1 MVVAPENAQMDP
13 KGLSRVEELFN
24 QQIETGVHP
33 GAALAVYRHG
43 LPVLDLYGGLAD
55 QETGKPVARDTMFV
69 LYSSTKAVT
78 SACLYILWERGKLD
92 WDDTVASHWP
102 GFAQKG
108 KEHVTIKHV
117 LTHESGFPDTPSH
130 MTWDRWHDWEAAV
143 DAMEQIS
150 LDYKPG
156 RVIAYHPR
164 NFGWVVGELVRLI
177 DGRPIDQFVREEIT
191 GPQNIEEFHLGI
203 DPSMEDR
210 VAKLHAM
217 EDCDR
222 TSQVTIYN
230 RPEVH
235 TAVLPAGGG
244 IATARGLARFYAM
257 MADGGTLDGVTTMR
271 PETVAAVTKQQSEG
285 LDHSLDRQV
294 KRSLGLSLGDP
305 RFAAPGKEDIR
316 TFGHAGSG
324 TSVGW
329 ANPDS
334 GLAFAYI
341 TNGFRAEATNT
352 PRLAAISQAVVDAAL

>member
-1 MVVAPENAQMDP
+1 MVVAAESTQMDP
-13 KGLSRVEELFN
+13 RGLDLVEDLFK
-24 QQIETGVHP
+24 QQIETGGHP

-43 LPVLDLYGGLAD
+43 KPVLDLFGGLAD
-55 QETGKPVARDTMFV
+55 RETGKPVAEDTIFV

-78 SACLYILWERGKLD
+78 SACLYILWERGKFD

-102 GFAQKG
+102 GFAQNG
-108 KEHVTIKHV
+108 KESVTIRHV
-117 LTHESGFPDTPSH
+117 MTHQSGFPDTPSH

-143 DAMEQIS
+143 SAMEQIP
-150 LDYKPG
+150 LDYQPG
-156 RVIAYHPR
+156 RVIAYHAR
-164 NFGWVVGELVRLI
+164 NFGWVVGELVRRI

-191 GPQNIEEFHLGI
+191 GPLKIEEFHLGI
-203 DPSMEDR
+203 DPSMEER
-210 VAKLHAM
+210 VSKLHAM

-257 MADGGTLDGVTTMR
+257 MAGGGTLDGVTTMKQ
-271 PETVAAVTKQQSEG
+271 ETVAEVTKQQAEG
-285 LDHSLDRQV
+285 LDHSLDRNV

-305 RFAAPGKEDIR
+305 RSAAPGNENIR

-324 TSVGW
+324 TSIGW

-334 GLAFAYI
+334 GLAIAYI
-341 TNGFRAEATNT
+341 TNGFRAEASNT
-352 PRLAAISQAVVDAAL
+352 PRLAEISQAVLDAAL

>member
-1 MVVAPENAQMDP
+1 MAIAPEHARMDP
-13 KGLSRVEELFN
+13 IGLSRVKELFN
-24 QQIETGVHP
+24 QQIESGSHP

-43 LPVLDLYGGLAD
+43 LPVLDLHGGLAD
-55 QETGKPVARDTMFV
+55 RESGKLVSEDTMFV
-69 LYSSTKAVT
+69 LFSCTKAVT
-78 SACLYILWERGKLD
+78 AACLHILWERGKFA
-92 WDDTVASHWP
+92 WNDTVASHWP

-108 KEHVTIKHV
+108 KEDVTIKHV
-117 LTHESGFPDTPSH
+117 MTHESGFPDTPSH

-143 DAMEQIS
+143 EAMEQIP

-164 NFGWVVGELVRLI
+164 NFGWVVGELVRKI
-177 DGRPIDQFVREEIT
+177 DGRHIDRFIREEIT
-191 GPQNIEEFHLGI
+191 GPQKIEEFHLGI
-203 DPSMEDR
+203 DPSMERR
-210 VAKLHAM
+210 VAILQAM

-257 MADGGTLDGVTTMR
+257 MAGGGTLDGVTTMQ
-271 PETVAAVTKQQSEG
+271 PETVAAVTSQQSEG

-294 KRSLGLSLGDP
+294 KRSMGLSLGDP
-305 RFAAPGKEDIR
+305 RSAAPGNEDIR

-334 GLAFAYI
+334 GLALAYI

-352 PRLAAISQAVVDAAL
+352 PRLAAISQAVLEAAL

>member
-1 MVVAPENAQMDP
+1 MLVSAETAHMDP

-24 QQIETGVHP
+24 WQLESGTHP

-43 LPVLDLYGGLAD
+43 LPVLDLSGGLAD
-55 QETGKPVARDTMFV
+55 RESLTPVTKDTMFV
-69 LYSSTKAVT
+69 LFSSTKAVT
-78 SACLYILWERGKLD
+78 SACLHILWERGKFD
-92 WDDTVASHWP
+92 WNDTVASHWP

-108 KEHVTIKHV
+108 KENVTIKHV
-117 LTHESGFPDTPSH
+117 MTHESGFPDTPSH
-130 MTWDRWHDWEAAV
+130 MTWDRWHDWDAAV
-143 DAMEQIS
+143 QAMEQIP

-156 RVIAYHPR
+156 KVIAYHPR
-164 NFGWVVGELVRLI
+164 NFGWVVGELVHRI

-191 GPQNIEEFHLGI
+191 GPHEIEGFHLGI
-203 DPSMEDR
+203 HPSMETR

-257 MADGGTLDGVTTMR
+257 MACSGTLDGVTTLTC
-271 PETVAAVTKQQSEG
+271 ETVAAVTALQSEG
-285 LDHSLDRQV
+285 LDHSLDRYV
-294 KRSLGLSLGDP
+294 KRSMGLSLADP
-305 RFAAPGKEDIR
+305 RSAASGSEDIQ

-324 TSVGW
+324 TSIGW
-329 ANPDS
+329 ANRYS
-334 GLAFAYI
+334 GLAFAYL
-341 TNGFRAEATNT
+341 TNGFRAESSNT

>member
-1 MVVAPENAQMDP
+1 MITPENAQMDP
-13 KGLSRVEELFN
+13 QGLNRVEELFN

-55 QETGKPVARDTMFV
+55 QESGQPIADNTMFV
-69 LYSSTKAVT
+69 LYSSTKAIT
-78 SACLYILWERGKLD
+78 SSCLHILWERGKFD
-92 WDDTVASHWP
+92 WDDPVASYWP

-108 KEHVTIKHV
+108 KEDVTIRQV
-117 LTHESGFPDTPSH
+117 MTHQSGFPDTPSH
-130 MTWDRWHDWEAAV
+130 MTWERWHDWDAVV
-143 DAMEQIS
+143 DAMEQIP

-164 NFGWVVGELVRLI
+164 NFGWVVGELVHRI
-177 DGRPIDQFVREEIT
+177 DSRPIDQFVREEIT
-191 GPQNIEEFHLGI
+191 TPLTIKEFHLGI
-203 DPSMEDR
+203 DSSMEDR

-222 TSQVTIYN
+222 TSQVNIYN

-257 MADGGTLDGVTTMR
+257 MAGGGTLDGVTTLKSD
-271 PETVAAVTKQQSEG
+271 TVAEVTKLQSEG
-285 LDHSLDRQV
+285 LDHSLARIV
-294 KRSLGLSLGDP
+294 KRGLGLTLGDP
-305 RFAAPGKEDIR
+305 RSAAPGNEDIR

-329 ANPDS
+329 ANIDS

-341 TNGFRAEATNT
+341 TNGFRAETTNT
-352 PRLAAISQAVVDAAL
+352 PRLAAISQAVLDAAI

>member
-1 MVVAPENAQMDP
+1 MVVAAESAQMDP
-13 KGLSRVEELFN
+13 KGLERVEKLFIE
-24 QQIETGVHP
+24 QVETGVHP

-43 LPVLDLYGGLAD
+43 KPVLDLYGGLAD
-55 QETGKPVARDTMFV
+55 RESGRPITADSIFV
-69 LYSSTKAVT
+69 LYSSTKAV
-78 SACLYILWERGKLD
+78 SAACLHILWERGKFD

-108 KEHVTIKHV
+108 KEDVTIRHV
-117 LTHESGFPDTPSH
+117 LTHQAGFPDTPSH

-143 DAMEQIS
+143 EAMEQIP

-164 NFGWVVGELVRLI
+164 NFGWVVGELVRRI

-191 GPQNIEEFHLGI
+191 GPLQIQEFHLGI
-203 DPSMEDR
+203 DPDMEER

-244 IATARGLARFYAM
+244 IATARGLAKFYAM
-257 MADGGTLDGVTTMR
+257 MAGGGTLDGVVTLK
-271 PETVAAVTKQQSEG
+271 PETVAEVTKQQSEG
-285 LDHSLDRQV
+285 LDHTLDRQV
-294 KRSLGLSLGDP
+294 VRSLGLSLGDP
-305 RFAAPGKEDIR
+305 RSATPGNESIR

-324 TSVGW
+324 TSIGW
-329 ANPDS
+329 ANPDT
-334 GLAFAYI
+334 GLAMAYI
-341 TNGFRAEATNT
+341 TNGFRAEVSNT
-352 PRLAAISQAVVDAAL
+352 PRLAAISQAIQDAAL

>member
-1 MVVAPENAQMDP
+1 MVVTAENAQMDP
-13 KGLSRVEELFN
+13 QGLARVEELFN
-24 QQIETGVHP
+24 RQIETGGHP

-55 QETGKPVARDTMFV
+55 RETGKPITEDSIFV
-69 LYSSTKAVT
+69 LFSSTKAVT
-78 SACLYILWERGKLD
+78 ASCLHILWEWGQLN

-108 KEHVTIKHV
+108 KEEVTIRHV
-117 LTHESGFPDTPSH
+117 MTHQSGFPDTPSH
-130 MTWDRWHDWEAAV
+130 MTWDRWHDWDAAV
-143 DAMEQIS
+143 DAMEQIP

-156 RVIAYHPR
+156 RMIAYHPR
-164 NFGWVVGELVRLI
+164 NFGWVVGELVRRI
-177 DGRPIDQFVREEIT
+177 DGRPIDQFIKEEIT
-191 GPQNIEEFHLGI
+191 GPLQVQEFHLGI
-203 DPSMEDR
+203 DPPMEER

-235 TAVLPAGGG
+235 TAILPAGGG

-257 MADGGTLDGVTTMR
+257 MAGGGTLDGVTTMKR
-271 PETVAAVTKQQSEG
+271 ETVEEVTKPQAEG

-294 KRSLGLSLGDP
+294 MRSLGLSLGDP
-305 RFAAPGKEDIR
+305 RSAAPGKEDVR

-324 TSVGW
+324 TSIGW

-334 GLAFAYI
+334 GLALAYI
-341 TNGFRAEATNT
+341 TNGFRAEASNT
-352 PRLAAISQAVVDAAL
+352 PRLAEISQAVLDAAL

>member
-1 MVVAPENAQMDP
+1 M
-13 KGLSRVEELFN
+13 
-24 QQIETGVHP
+24 T
-33 GAALAVYRHG
+33 VYRHG
-43 LPVLDLYGGLAD
+43 MPVLDLYSGLANL
-55 QETGKPVARDTMFV
+55 ESGKPVAEDTMFV

-78 SACLYILWERGKLD
+78 SACLHILWERGKFD
-92 WDDTVASHWP
+92 WDDTVAAHWP
-102 GFAQKG
+102 EFAQKG
-108 KEHVTIKHV
+108 KEEVTIKHV
-117 LTHESGFPDTPSH
+117 MTHESGFPDTPSH

-143 DAMEQIS
+143 EAMEQIP

-164 NFGWVVGELVRLI
+164 NFGWVVGELVRRI
-177 DGRPIDQFVREEIT
+177 DGRPIDRFVREEIA
-191 GPQNIEEFHLGI
+191 GPQTLEEFHLGI

-210 VAKLHAM
+210 VAKLYPM

-257 MADGGTLDGVTTMR
+257 MAGGGTLDGVTMLK

-305 RFAAPGKEDIR
+305 RTAAPGNEDIR

-352 PRLAAISQAVVDAAL
+352 PRLAEISQAVLDAAL

>member
-1 MVVAPENAQMDP
+1 MVVAAENSQMDP
-13 KGLSRVEELFN
+13 QRLNRVEELFN

-43 LPVLDLYGGLAD
+43 LPVLDLYNGLAD
-55 QETGKPVARDTMFV
+55 EETGKPVSEDTMFV
-69 LYSSTKAVT
+69 LYSSTKGVT
-78 SACLYILWERGKLD
+78 SACLHILWERGKFD
-92 WDDTVASHWP
+92 WDDTVASYWP

-108 KEHVTIKHV
+108 KETVTIRHV
-117 LTHESGFPDTPSH
+117 MTHQSGFPDTPSH
-130 MTWDRWHDWEAAV
+130 MTWERWHDWDAAV
-143 DAMEQIS
+143 EAMEQIP

-164 NFGWVVGELVRLI
+164 NFGWVVGELVRRI

-191 GPQNIEEFHLGI
+191 GPLSIEEFHLGI
-203 DPSMEDR
+203 DPSMEGR
-210 VAKLHAM
+210 VSKLHAM

-222 TSQVTIYN
+222 TSQVNIYN

-257 MADGGTLDGVTTMR
+257 MAGGGTLDGVTTMK
-271 PETVAAVTKQQSEG
+271 PETVAAVTEQQSEG
-285 LDHSLDRQV
+285 LDHSLDRNV

-305 RFAAPGKEDIR
+305 RSAAPGNEDIR

-324 TSVGW
+324 TSIGW
-329 ANPDS
+329 ANPDL

-341 TNGFRAEATNT
+341 TNGFRAEITNT
-352 PRLAAISQAVVDAAL
+352 PRLASISQAVLDAAL